1 MILLDSMNI
10 LHLQPET
17 IATIQ
22 QMSEPEIKELEAFVQ
37 FLAWKK
43 CRESTEPSS
52 PPEYSALVPSV
63 PGNITL
69 ASESP
74 PALTQDNWHKALD
87 MLTKERLSQLRT
99 LHHRL
104 NYP

>member
-52 PPEYSALVPSV
+52 PP
-63 PGNITL
+63 
-69 ASESP
+69 
-74 PALTQDNWHKALD
+74 
-87 MLTKERLSQLRT
+87 
-99 LHHRL
+99 
-104 NYP
+104 